1 MLSSASRLPAAANF
15 SFKRVLC
22 KFAFCKEK
30 WVANTVRWQQLQL
43 LLIVNVAKAE
53 NWKKEELGSS
63 FESFESPI
71 QT

>member
-1 MLSSASRLPAAANF
+1 MPPGFLQQKTSLLKKFCASL
-15 SFKRVLC
+15 L
-22 KFAFCKEK
+22 FCKEK
-30 WVANTVRWQQLQL
+30 GVANTVQWQQLQL

-53 NWKKEELGSS
+53 NWKKEESGSS

>member
-1 MLSSASRLPAAANF
+1 MPPGFLQQKTSLLKKFCASLP
-15 SFKRVLC
+15 
-22 KFAFCKEK
+22 FCKEK
-30 WVANTVRWQQLQL
+30 GVANTVQWQQLQL

-53 NWKKEELGSS
+53 NWKKEESGSS